1 MRVKRGQVGSK
12 MIQVQYK
19 KNTSRIQVREGDPNT
34 LLKTYRPKKR
44 PVDLIYKAVN
54 DREHLIKPAEV

>member
-1 MRVKRGQVGSK
+1 

-19 KNTSRIQVREGDPNT
+19 KNTSMIQVREGDPNT

-44 PVDLIYKAVN
+44 PIDLAFGNKIAKT
-54 DREHLIKPAEV
+54 KPLR